1 MNLFFR
7 IFVLGVVSTLIG
19 CSNITTYKSTQLFNL
34 SVFNKASS
42 GIDTSLHVY
51 NVSKCCELEYIGTL
65 DLDSKKTQT
74 GIPVNNTMY
83 VEVEFFT
90 NSFLALN
97 DKSTRFGTIIKTR
110 KGYLYTLKSQY
121 SENVYDVTLY
131 HKKRSSNKNYELPT
145 HGLEACQNNNRS
157 HNNKPVI
164 YTTV

>member
-1 MNLFFR
+1 MNLFSR
-7 IFVLGVVSTLIG
+7 IFVLVVVSTLIG
-19 CSNITTYKSTQLFNL
+19 CSTVTTYNASRPFNL

-42 GIDTSLHVY
+42 GIDTSLHIY
-51 NVSKCCELEYIGTL
+51 NVSKSCELEYIGTL

-74 GIPVNNTMY
+74 GIPINKTMY

-97 DKSTRFGTIIKTR
+97 DKSTRFGTIIKSR

-131 HKKRSSNKNYELPT
+131 HKKRSSNESYELPT
-145 HGLEACQNNNRS
+145 NGFEACQNNN
-157 HNNKPVI
+157 
-164 YTTV
+164 